1 MDLNASQEHL
11 SAVIYAQHFSN
22 PNFGDRESLCIS
34 RDVKS
39 PCPIWISQGETNFLW
54 VCLLQFLQSF
64 GTATWTYNVDDF
76 VWSVGANANVS
87 TCINIKAIRISY
99 SANHHQ
105 PAKSTHKNFLHFY
118 ISFLR

>member
-1 MDLNASQEHL
+1 MTRTAGAPIGCQRPSRFWGLGCPK
-11 SAVIYAQHFSN
+11 IYHEAEDTL
-22 PNFGDRESLCIS
+22 G
-34 RDVKS
+34 
-39 PCPIWISQGETNFLW
+39 
-54 VCLLQFLQSF
+54 F